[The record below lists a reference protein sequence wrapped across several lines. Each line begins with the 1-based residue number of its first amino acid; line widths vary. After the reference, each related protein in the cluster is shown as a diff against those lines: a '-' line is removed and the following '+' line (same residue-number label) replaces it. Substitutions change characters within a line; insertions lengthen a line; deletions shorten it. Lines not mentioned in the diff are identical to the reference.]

1 MLSSSTLYAIH
12 PWVEEKK
19 VNFNILLI
27 VAASSFALP
36 ISAAD
41 AVYEP
46 GHRTY
51 VDSSVTS
58 ALHSRGKGTRNHGSL
73 FRQVGY
79 AEADSGVA
87 SAVENVIR
95 ETEQN
100 PPAAGASVGDADG
113 VRCPESR
120 RGLRVT
126 NGRCQ

>member
-1 MLSSSTLYAIH
+1 MLALKSNTQYACGCQLQRIGEDVSEKLDYT
-12 PWVEEKK
+12 PGVFTVEQH
-19 VNFNILLI
+19 V
-27 VAASSFALP
+27 
-36 ISAAD
+36 
-41 AVYEP
+41 
-46 GHRTY
+46 R
-51 VDSSVTS
+51 
-58 ALHSRGKGTRNHGSL
+58 ALHSRETGARNHGSR

-79 AEADSGVA
+79 AEADSGTA

-100 PPAAGASVGDADG
+100 PAAAGASVGDADG